1 MLSANY
7 AGLASGPLVAP
18 NILYHY
24 VTYTLVHTIGKG
36 FFIKLSTRLINCMG
50 WKSWKMIKN
59 RD

>member
-18 NILYHY
+18 NTLYHY

-36 FFIKLSTRLINCMG
+36 FFIKLLKPSP
-50 WKSWKMIKN
+50 
-59 RD
+59 D